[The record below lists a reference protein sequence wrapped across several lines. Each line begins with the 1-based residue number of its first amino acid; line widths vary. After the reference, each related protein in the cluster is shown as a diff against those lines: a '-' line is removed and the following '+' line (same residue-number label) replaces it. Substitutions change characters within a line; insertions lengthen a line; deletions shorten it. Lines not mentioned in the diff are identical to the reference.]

1 MNKPES
7 FLKALLLKEYED
19 RLNTFYLLNETK
31 VHDKHGNVVLEPD
44 LKVRHKKSGFEY
56 TIKNVKKD
64 GNDLLVVLRTPD
76 SPRFS
81 DVVSTN
87 KVIAGQEPEAEK
99 LDRETLPGEEVISVK
114 RDEFEKEYEVD
125 WWLI

>member
-19 RLNTFYLLNETK
+19 RLNMFYLLNETK

-87 KVIAGQEPEAEK
+87 KVIAGQEPEVEK

-125 WWLI
+125 

>member
-31 VHDKHGNVVLEPD
+31 VHDKHGNIVLEPD

-81 DVVSTN
+81 DVISTN
-87 KVIAGQEPEAEK
+87 KVIAGQEPELEK
-99 LDRETLPGEEVISVK
+99 LDRETLPGEEAISVK
-114 RDEFEKEYEVD
+114 KDEFEKEYEVD
-125 WWLI
+125 

>member
-87 KVIAGQEPEAEK
+87 KVIAGQEPEVEK

-125 WWLI
+125 

>member
-1 MNKPES
+1 MSKPES

-31 VHDKHGNVVLEPD
+31 IHDKHGNVVLEPD

-56 TIKNVKKD
+56 TIKNVKQD
-64 GNDLLVVLRTPD
+64 GDNLLVVLRTPD

-81 DVVSTN
+81 DVVSPS
-87 KVIAGQEPEAEK
+87 KVIGGQDPEPDNLDKEAP
-99 LDRETLPGEEVISVK
+99 RGEEVISVK

-125 WWLI
+125 

>member
-125 WWLI
+125 